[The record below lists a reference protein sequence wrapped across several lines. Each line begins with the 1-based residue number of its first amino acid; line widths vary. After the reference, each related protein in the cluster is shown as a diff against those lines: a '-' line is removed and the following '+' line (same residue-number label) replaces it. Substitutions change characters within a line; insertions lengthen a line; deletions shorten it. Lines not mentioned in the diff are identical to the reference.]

1 MKVIKAVD
9 VLETIVGYVAIFVLE
24 AFVFV
29 AMMNSNLQ
37 CTLAFAA
44 LHLETVKENVRYNK
58 T

>member
-1 MKVIKAVD
+1 MKVMKAVD
-9 VLETIVGYVAIFVLE
+9 VLDKMVGYVGIFVLE

-29 AMMNSNLQ
+29 EMMNSNR
-37 CTLAFAA
+37 TLAFAA

>member
-1 MKVIKAVD
+1 MKVMKAVD
-9 VLETIVGYVAIFVLE
+9 VLTKMVTYAVIFVLE

-29 AMMNSNLQ
+29 EMMNSNLQ
-37 CTLAFAA
+37 GTLTFAV